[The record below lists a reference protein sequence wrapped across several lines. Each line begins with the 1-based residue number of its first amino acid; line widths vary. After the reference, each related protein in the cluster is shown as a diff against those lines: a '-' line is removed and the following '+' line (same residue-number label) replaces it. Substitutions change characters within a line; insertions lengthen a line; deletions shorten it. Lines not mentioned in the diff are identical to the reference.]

1 MTLLDTMVVV
11 YARTP
16 DSPFHQ
22 WAKEQI
28 AGAVAGGGAAINAVT
43 LAELCAEDGVDA
55 SSLLQNVLDIG
66 IHVLDLPASAA
77 ARCGEA
83 YRAYRKQRK
92 KESGRDTPRMPL
104 PDFFIGAHAEVMGW
118 ELATNDQQRFRNY
131 FHVKLSTPR
140 AR

>member
-16 DSPFHQ
+16 DSPFHE

-43 LAELCAEDGVDA
+43 LGELCAEDGVD
-55 SSLLQNVLDIG
+55 SPGLLQNVHDIG
-66 IHVLDLPASAA
+66 IHVLDLPAGAA

-83 YRAYRKQRK
+83 YRFYRKQRK
-92 KESGRDTPRMPL
+92 QEAGKGASKMPL

-118 ELATNDQQRFRNY
+118 ELATNDPQRYRKY
-131 FHVKLSTPR
+131 FNLKLITP
-140 AR
+140 